1 MSGNNISDDSE
12 EASAITAL
20 TFPSRLILEPK
31 SKKQTNNIK
40 INSSL
45 ILFTTSML
53 KDKNKILSIQ
63 QNNKNDAK
71 TYFMT
76 AHFLPLPSFPNPPVQ
91 TDFRTIVIQKTPC
104 FVKNNKPGDNFRKK
118 HEITQSNRE
127 KTEKTEKPGIE
138 YQADITFLTPTKI
151 KPVKICIFETNF

>member
-71 TYFMT
+71 TYFMA
-76 AHFLPLPSFPNPPVQ
+76 AHFYLFSHFPTRRYKPIFVQ
-91 TDFRTIVIQKTPC
+91 SLFKKTPC

-118 HEITQSNRE
+118 HEITQSNRT
-127 KTEKTEKPGIE
+127 KPEKPGIE
-138 YQADITFLTPTKI
+138 YQADTTFLTPTKI

>member
-12 EASAITAL
+12 EVSAITAL

-53 KDKNKILSIQ
+53 KDKNNILSIQ

-71 TYFMT
+71 TYFIPV
-76 AHFLPLPSFPNPPVQ
+76 HFIPSLISLPISPPFG
-91 TDFRTIVIQKTPC
+91 TKRFSCNRLTPYL
-104 FVKNNKPGDNFRKK
+104 VENNKPGDNFRKK
-118 HEITQSNRE
+118 YGITQNNRE
-127 KTEKTEKPGIE
+127 KSAKPYIE
-138 YQADITFLTPTKI
+138 YQADITFLTSTKI

>member
-40 INSSL
+40 IKSSL

-71 TYFMT
+71 TYFMAT
-76 AHFLPLPSFPNPPVQ
+76 HFYLFPHFPTRRYKPIFVQ
-91 TDFRTIVIQKTPC
+91 SLLKKNTLLCEKQQTWRQFPKKARNHSKQPYKT
-104 FVKNNKPGDNFRKK
+104 RKTR
-118 HEITQSNRE
+118 H
-127 KTEKTEKPGIE
+127 
-138 YQADITFLTPTKI
+138 
-151 KPVKICIFETNF
+151 

>member
-71 TYFMT
+71 TYFMA
-76 AHFLPLPSFPNPPVQ
+76 AHFYLFPHFPTRRYKPIFVQPLF
-91 TDFRTIVIQKTPC
+91 K
-104 FVKNNKPGDNFRKK
+104 KN
-118 HEITQSNRE
+118 TLLCE
-127 KTEKTEKPGIE
+127 KTTNLATISEKS
-138 YQADITFLTPTKI
+138 TKSLKATVQNPKNPALNI
-151 KPVKICIFETNF
+151 RQTLHF

>member
-40 INSSL
+40 INISL

-71 TYFMT
+71 TYFMA
-76 AHFLPLPSFPNPPVQ
+76 AHFYLFPHFPTRRYKPIFVQ
-91 TDFRTIVIQKTPC
+91 SLFKKTPC
-104 FVKNNKPGDNFRKK
+104 FVKNNKPGDNFRK
-118 HEITQSNRE
+118 S
-127 KTEKTEKPGIE
+127 
-138 YQADITFLTPTKI
+138 TKSLKATVQNPKNPALNI
-151 KPVKICIFETNF
+151 RQTLHF